1 VRRPRA
7 LESLRDSNDASDTMT
22 ILQRT
27 PHVLAACIG
36 GLLFLGVTMF
46 VAMLAGVP
54 PHPPGERGPYLGAV
68 SALAVASLWMLASRQ
83 RAGRWAA
90 LATLIAFVPSV
101 GPHKLWTEAAA
112 QALAPLIVVGTGLIV
127 TGALSLW
134 RGWREE

>member
-1 VRRPRA
+1 
-7 LESLRDSNDASDTMT
+7 MT
-22 ILQRT
+22 PLQRT

-36 GLLFLGVTMF
+36 GLLLLATAMF
-46 VAMLAGVP
+46 AAMLAGVP

-68 SALAVASLWMLASRQ
+68 GALSVASLWLLAARQ
-83 RAGRWAA
+83 SAGRWAA

-127 TGALSLW
+127 IGAASLW
-134 RGWREE
+134 RDWNGSA